1 MRKAPTPWIATAV
14 FSSISSS
21 YSRAWRSVST
31 SYSSCLTVSEVMMV
45 WLTGMATPLILML
58 IGAPTERKM
67 SDAFLSAMTWN
78 SSFIADMSFSDQDCT
93 SLIPAQQFIQAGL
106 GAGLGVYL
114 LHIHRTIQPAAAVR
128 RGKTAGNHH
137 RPGRHAPVEDLP
149 ACAAEDARALAQV
162 HPHRYDAVFLD
173 DYTFHDLG
181 AGADEAVVLDDHR
194 IGLQRLQDAADAHA
208 AGQVH
213 VLADLSARPDGRPR
227 IDHGSLVDVGA
238 DIHVRG
244 HEHHVAGDVGAA
256 PRHGGR
262 NHPEAA
268 F

>member
-78 SSFIADMSFSDQDCT
+78 SRFIADMSFSDQDCT
-93 SLIPAQQFIQAGL
+93 SLIPPQQFIQAGL

-114 LHIHRTIQPAAAVR
+114 LHNHRTVQPAAADR
-128 RGKTAGNHH
+128 GGKTAGNHH

-149 ACAAEDARALAQV
+149 AGAVEDARALAEE
-162 HPHRYDAVFLD
+162 HAHRDNAVFLD
-173 DYTFHDLG
+173 DDAFDHLR
-181 AGADEAVVLDDHR
+181 ARAD
-194 IGLQRLQDAADAHA
+194 
-208 AGQVH
+208 
-213 VLADLSARPDGRPR
+213 
-227 IDHGSLVDVGA
+227 
-238 DIHVRG
+238 
-244 HEHHVAGDVGAA
+244 
-256 PRHGGR
+256 
-262 NHPEAA
+262 
-268 F
+268 